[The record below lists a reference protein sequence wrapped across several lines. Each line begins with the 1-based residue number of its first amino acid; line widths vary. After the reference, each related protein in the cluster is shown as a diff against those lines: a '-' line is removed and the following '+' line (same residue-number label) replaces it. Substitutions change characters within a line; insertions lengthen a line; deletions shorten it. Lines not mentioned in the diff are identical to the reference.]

1 MKCAKR
7 KIMGYHGMSQG
18 KKTSYA
24 AVLGQVI
31 EEKRNSLGIS
41 QGEMAQKLHLSQSS
55 LSRLETG
62 KAVMSTEQLY
72 HVAKVLMTEPN
83 AILAEVDERME
94 LLSNEN
100 VEVMSAKDL
109 QSTKASGPGLGTILV
124 GAALTAFIISALTK
138 K

>member
-1 MKCAKR
+1 
-7 KIMGYHGMSQG
+7 
-18 KKTSYA
+18 
-24 AVLGQVI
+24 
-31 EEKRNSLGIS
+31 
-41 QGEMAQKLHLSQSS
+41 
-55 LSRLETG
+55 
-62 KAVMSTEQLY
+62 MSTEQLY